1 MFEFVGEFFGLSGPV
16 TWSDFRQNVVGDA
29 GLLGIINFIL
39 VLLLLWREATRAS
52 AQDADAGYNDLDTLY
67 HRLLEQRIARPWL
80 TNLNLFQDGQG
91 VTRSEA
97 MAAYRTHAYA
107 VWTLLESIKDRLECE
122 RRQKF
127 KTRAQKV
134 WQPIIRTE
142 GSAYIDELRELAQR
156 DHAFQADFIR
166 FVKTGGFTGIYP
178 RKSADEIATQ
188 KFATLAAQKLGPMTS
203 GAAPVPAAAAA

>member
-39 VLLLLWREATRAS
+39 VLLLLWREASRAS

-127 KTRAQKV
+127 KLRAQKV
-134 WQPIIRTE
+134 WQPIIRSE
-142 GSAYIDELRELAQR
+142 GSAYIDDLREFSQR

-166 FVKTGGFTGIYP
+166 FVRAGGFAGIYP
-178 RKSADEIATQ
+178 RKSADEAATQ
-188 KFATLAAQKLGPMTS
+188 KFAALAAQKLGPMAS
-203 GAAPVPAAAAA
+203 AAAPVPTAAAA